1 MIEIFFICLAFG
13 VLSGILA
20 GLFGIGGGLILVPFF
35 LFLFKFKAIASDSF
49 MLLAVATSLATII
62 ITSLASSL
70 AHHRLG
76 SMIKAPVIH
85 LSIGMVIGVIL
96 GAVFANSISS
106 NSLKII
112 FCLYLLFV
120 ALQMA
125 MSYQPQTGNSR
136 LKASTLNIAGITI
149 GFMSALL
156 GIGGGTLTVPY
167 LVKHQIKMKNAVAI
181 SSACG
186 FPIAIVGTLSYAILG
201 WNQTD
206 LPAAC
211 LGYIYLPAFFG
222 IILSSLFTAPLGAKW
237 ANKLPTAQL
246 KRYFSI
252 LLLLTAGKVIFSY

>member
-1 MIEIFFICLAFG
+1 MLEIFFICLGFG
-13 VLSGILA
+13 LLSGVLA

-35 LFLFKFKAIASDSF
+35 VFLFNLKAIASDSI

-62 ITSLASSL
+62 ITSLVSSF

-76 SMIKAPVIH
+76 TMLKKPVLH
-85 LSIGMVIGVIL
+85 LSTGMILGVIL
-96 GAVFANSISS
+96 GAFFANTISS
-106 NSLKII
+106 HSLKII
-112 FCLYLLFV
+112 FILYLLGI

-125 MSYQPQTGNSR
+125 IDYQPKTRGKP
-136 LKASTLNIAGITI
+136 LKAHTLKIAGAVI
-149 GFMSALL
+149 GFISALL

-167 LVKHQIKMKNAVAI
+167 LIKHQVKMKNAVAI

-186 FPIAIVGTLSYAILG
+186 FPIATMGTLSYAVLG
-201 WNQTD
+201 WNQPD
-206 LPAAC
+206 LPTGC

-222 IILSSLFTAPLGAKW
+222 IILSSSLTAPLGAKW

-252 LLLLTAGKVIFSY
+252 LLLLTAGKVILSY